1 MATQTFI
8 PGTNI
13 PVNAPVP
20 ANPQQPPMAAKD
32 GHVMS
37 DDEIRAYK
45 EKWEQDKIETDKLIE
60 NAVKLLQFE
69 PAVLTYFSLCE
80 LKPIKDPQVTMRLN
94 CRGTGSAVFLEY
106 NPVWM
111 NKIKEASVSLPSMSP
126 SK

>member
-20 ANPQQPPMAAKD
+20 VNPQQPPMAAKD

-45 EKWEQDKIETDKLIE
+45 EKWEQDNIETDKLIE
-60 NAVKLLQFE
+60 NAVKLASLWGKFKLALYRAFWGMLSLFCY
-69 PAVLTYFSLCE
+69 PKAVLKTRVNL
-80 LKPIKDPQVTMRLN
+80 
-94 CRGTGSAVFLEY
+94 
-106 NPVWM
+106 
-111 NKIKEASVSLPSMSP
+111 
-126 SK
+126 

>member
-20 ANPQQPPMAAKD
+20 VNPQQPPMAAKD

-69 PAVLTYFSLCE
+69 PAGLTGFTE
-80 LKPIKDPQVTMRLN
+80 
-94 CRGTGSAVFLEY
+94 
-106 NPVWM
+106 
-111 NKIKEASVSLPSMSP
+111 EASSPQAARSATAPIRAKCLPM
-126 SK
+126 